1 LASSEDAAG
10 RLALSN
16 IEEIGPATE
25 KRLNE
30 AGFRSIRDL
39 LVRGPVDVAEV
50 TGMEMDKSAEICNK
64 ARMML
69 EELGIIDRSFVTATS
84 LFSKRRDRI
93 SSGSNSFDDL
103 LGGGLETKA
112 VTEVYG
118 EFGTGKTQLCH
129 TLCVMVQQDTLV
141 GGLDAKALYIDTE
154 NTFRPERIVSI
165 SDTRGIDPRKSLEN
179 IIVAKAYNSAHQ
191 ELIIQEAGSVI
202 EDNHVKLILVD
213 SAVAHYRAEF
223 LGRATLSE
231 RQQRL
236 NKFMHILV
244 RIAETYDL
252 AVLVT
257 NQIQASPDAY
267 FGDAARPTGGNVVA
281 HTSTYRI
288 YLKRSGKN
296 RIARMV
302 DSPYHA
308 EREIVFT
315 LSERGISDVTES
327 R

>member
-1 LASSEDAAG
+1 
-10 RLALSN
+10 
-16 IEEIGPATE
+16 
-25 KRLNE
+25 
-30 AGFRSIRDL
+30 
-39 LVRGPVDVAEV
+39 
-50 TGMEMDKSAEICNK
+50 M
-64 ARMML
+64 
-69 EELGIIDRSFVTATS
+69 
-84 LFSKRRDRI
+84 
-93 SSGSNSFDDL
+93 
-103 LGGGLETKA
+103 
-112 VTEVYG
+112 
-118 EFGTGKTQLCH
+118 
-129 TLCVMVQQDTLV
+129 
-141 GGLDAKALYIDTE
+141 
-154 NTFRPERIVSI
+154 
-165 SDTRGIDPRKSLEN
+165 
-179 IIVAKAYNSAHQ
+179 
-191 ELIIQEAGSVI
+191 I

-267 FGDAARPTGGNVVA
+267 FGDTARPTGGNVVA